1 MHPILILA
9 AVALL
14 ALSIVS
20 LLALGLCLGMAHL
33 MVYFVPA
40 LGLADTLAPA
50 AILTTTVII
59 MLASAFKAVFL
70 AGINNMGM
78 PSYGNDGDDEENG
91 EDGEEKGRAPAADDD
106 GVGAVAD
113 GDAGARRGGDV
124 AVLDA
129 QPARVHVHAVIAV
142 LAL

>member
-70 AGINNMGM
+70 AGINNMGL
-78 PSYGNDGDDEENG
+78 PSYGNDGDDEEYD
-91 EDGEEKGRAPAADDD
+91 EDGEDEPEPPATRARWYP
-106 GVGAVAD
+106 VK
-113 GDAGARRGGDV
+113 RR
-124 AVLDA
+124 
-129 QPARVHVHAVIAV
+129 RH
-142 LAL
+142 